1 MSDKSFMEVHVTIDP
16 SIISQIRTNTEAVV
30 MIPFGG
36 TVDGE
41 LFTGKVLPGG
51 VDTQVVNAVGVR
63 HMSAR
68 YMLEGNDHTGKPCRI
83 YIENNGFFEKN
94 SNASP
99 FLTVPT
105 FITDSEALAPYL
117 HTRKFRGEGHP
128 AEGGVTIKF
137 FEIL

>member
-1 MSDKSFMEVHVTIDP
+1 MKREPFMEVHVKIQPDL
-16 SIISQIRTNTEAVV
+16 ISRIETNSESVV

-36 TVDGE
+36 TVEGS
-41 LFTGKVLPGG
+41 LFRGNVMPGG

-68 YMLEGNDHTGKPCRI
+68 YMLEGTDNSGKLCHI
-83 YIENNGFFEKN
+83 YVENNGYFEKG
-94 SNASP
+94 SQQSI

-105 FITDSEALAPYL
+105 FITDSQDLAPYL

-137 FEIL
+137 FEI